1 MIIDATNHILGRTA
15 SIVAKKALLGEEII
29 IINCE
34 KIIISGPKK
43 FNEKRYIQRK
53 NRGDPRHGPYF
64 PKTPDRILRRAI
76 RGMLPY
82 DKEHGRKALKSV
94 KCYMGVPDNI
104 KDKKIEKIENS
115 FNRLKTLNQQELIK
129 ISRKLGAKI

>member
-1 MIIDATNHILGRTA
+1 
-15 SIVAKKALLGEEII
+15 
-29 IINCE
+29 
-34 KIIISGPKK
+34 
-43 FNEKRYIQRK
+43 
-53 NRGDPRHGPYF
+53 
-64 PKTPDRILRRAI
+64 
-76 RGMLPY
+76 MLPY
-82 DKEHGRKALKSV
+82 DKEHGRKALKRV